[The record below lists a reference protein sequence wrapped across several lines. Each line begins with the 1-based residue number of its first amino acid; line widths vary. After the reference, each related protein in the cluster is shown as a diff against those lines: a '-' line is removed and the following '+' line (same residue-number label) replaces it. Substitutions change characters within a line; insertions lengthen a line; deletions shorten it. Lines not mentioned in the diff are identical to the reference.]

1 MCDQA
6 VSSVYLKSIV
16 YTRCCFM
23 YTAQEHSSKQ
33 TQQDSSNSS
42 SSSGGGASSSEQLC
56 QLDIHDCEDSPTED
70 SAHST
75 GFGYSSGS
83 SMLLAAAHY
92 DDEHSLTHQHL
103 ASDDAAHHH
112 CSSELDSAFSGSTA
126 AGIGSGNGAHSYY
139 SGDHASSRDHR
150 YYSDEHHWRSDRGLS
165 DSSDIALLSG
175 VVDTYAH
182 PLPLTSQAVG
192 AVFTD
197 VLNED
202 GTTALDLSDSSAL
215 ASATAANTA
224 SNSSSSSGS
233 ATVGNG
239 SISSKR
245 SGALAAAA
253 AAARENGASSGMTLQ
268 RSLKPEWGE
277 ANYYE
282 HGMASGR
289 EEVRHSYRTQQLFV
303 LYTFQLYIPLL
314 IVLCTVYCSASTYCC

>member
-1 MCDQA
+1 
-6 VSSVYLKSIV
+6 VFH
-16 YTRCCFM
+16 TH
-23 YTAQEHSSKQ
+23 TAQEHSSKQ
-33 TQQDSSNSS
+33 TQQDSSSS
-42 SSSGGGASSSEQLC
+42 SGGASSSEQLC

-83 SMLLAAAHY
+83 SMLLAAAQY

-103 ASDDAAHHH
+103 ASDDAEHHH
-112 CSSELDSAFSGSTA
+112 CSSELDSAFSSSTA
-126 AGIGSGNGAHSYY
+126 AGVGSGSGAHSYY

-224 SNSSSSSGS
+224 SNSSSSSS
-233 ATVGNG
+233 ATVGIG
-239 SISSKR
+239 SSSISSKR

-253 AAARENGASSGMTLQ
+253 AAARESNASSGMTLQ

-277 ANYYE
+277 TNYYE

-289 EEVRHSYRTQQLFV
+289 EEASHFHSTQRLLL
-303 LYTFQLYIPLL
+303 LYCNQ
-314 IVLCTVYCSASTYCC
+314 